1 MKIELRPSLKVVQQI
16 ASIERFAG
24 RWERIS
30 QSGAVANETLADHAL
45 SEGARAA
52 VALDPTSPISLLAQI
67 EVERE
72 LLDRR
77 SEPVERLMPANGQQT
92 PLNYLVEAFSQQD
105 ELSVD
110 SIHRLFAL
118 VTEGALATDER
129 RFRNT
134 PLLFVTPGLGPQAD
148 NEVVFPVVSP
158 FLVEQRLQDLIDWT
172 NRELEEGSVHPLL
185 VIGTFHLLFLQVHP
199 LPTANH
205 RIALLITSQLLDEH
219 GYDFVRFSSFIPV
232 VSQRAKQ
239 YFAALRQAEKTAGS
253 TWSTL
258 NIWLE
263 FFLETLIHASD
274 ELTVES
280 ERLVTSSSLTSVQRR
295 IIDVVKANGS
305 VTRERIITETGINIS
320 TVKYNLAVLATKGH
334 LKREGGGRTTSY
346 RIL

>member
-24 RWERIS
+24 RWERLS
-30 QSGAVANETLADHAL
+30 QSGAVANDALADHAL
-45 SEGARAA
+45 AEGARAA
-52 VALDPTSPISLLAQI
+52 ISLDPTSPISLLAQV

-72 LLDRR
+72 LGDRH
-77 SEPVERLMPANGQQT
+77 EAVHRLAPGNAQKT
-92 PLNYLVEAFSQQD
+92 PLNFLIEAFSEQE
-105 ELSVD
+105 ELSVE
-110 SIHRLFAL
+110 SILRLFTR
-118 VTEGALATDER
+118 VTEGVLSSDER
-129 RFRNT
+129 KFRNT
-134 PLLFVTPGLGPQAD
+134 PLLFVTPGMGPQAD

-158 FLVEQRLQDLIDWT
+158 FLVEQRLQDLIEWT
-172 NRELEEGSVHPLL
+172 NRELEEGAVHPLL

-219 GYDFVRFSSFIPV
+219 GYDFVRYSSFIPV
-232 VSQRAKQ
+232 IAQRTKQ

-263 FFLETLIHASD
+263 FFLDTLIHASD

-295 IIDVVKANGS
+295 IIDVVKTIGS
-305 VTRERIITETGINIS
+305 VTRERIINETGINIS

-346 RIL
+346 RVL